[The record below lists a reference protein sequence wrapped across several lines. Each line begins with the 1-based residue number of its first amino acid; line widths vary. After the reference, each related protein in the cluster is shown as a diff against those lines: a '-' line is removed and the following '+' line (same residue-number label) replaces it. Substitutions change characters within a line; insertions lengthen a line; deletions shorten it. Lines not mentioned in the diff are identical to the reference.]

1 MKYILND
8 RALLKIS
15 GSDSELFLQNQL
27 SNDINKLDSSSIQL
41 NAYCQHQG
49 KIIGLFWVVC
59 YENSFMISFP
69 KDILEKVESRLKMFV
84 IMSDVIIEDISE
96 SYSQIGLIDENQ
108 SNALRINDKLSILI
122 EAKDNHHDLII
133 NNNHDWAKACIEAY
147 LPEVFAI
154 TSEKFVPQ
162 MLNLDINEIGVNFSK
177 GCYPGQEVVARMQYK
192 GTLKRHTYRIKV
204 ESGDLRV
211 GDKLFS
217 ADNAQS
223 IGVVVN
229 TAKLNEQWSEALAV
243 ITIKAVENNAVFYKV
258 PSDIEGKEEG
268 KEETTKIT
276 LLPAQVLQLPY
287 SVDQ

>member
-49 KIIGLFWVVC
+49 KIIGLFWVMR
-59 YENSFMISFP
+59 YKGSFLISFP
-69 KDILEKVESRLKMFV
+69 KDLLEIIKSRLQMFV

-162 MLNLDINEIGVNFSK
+162 MLNLDIGEVGVNFSK
-177 GCYPGQEVVARMQYK
+177 GCYPGQEVVARLHYLGSAKRRLFAFESDLKMHVGDSLYCATSKTALARGNRYK
-192 GTLKRHTYRIKV
+192 GSGIVVTKVLYNSLFYCLATLDVDLIDKEITLNSEHGPKLKRI
-204 ESGDLRV
+204 
-211 GDKLFS
+211 
-217 ADNAQS
+217 N
-223 IGVVVN
+223 
-229 TAKLNEQWSEALAV
+229 NE
-243 ITIKAVENNAVFYKV
+243 
-258 PSDIEGKEEG
+258 
-268 KEETTKIT
+268 
-276 LLPAQVLQLPY
+276 
-287 SVDQ
+287 